1 MILDSNVIIYSNQP
15 GYEPLLDYLETNRDE
30 LKVSLITRLEVLGFH
45 KITVQDKADFE
56 RFFSSVSVL
65 PITREII
72 DEAIRLKQ
80 QRKRSPGD
88 AIIAATGLV
97 YDLPILTNNTK
108 DFADVPSLRV
118 IALADVLS
126 A

>member
-15 GYEPLLDYLETNRDE
+15 GYESLLAYLETNRVE

-45 KITVQDKADFE
+45 KITAQDKADFD

-65 PITREII
+65 PISSEII

-80 QRKRSPGD
+80 QRKRLPGD
-88 AIIAATGLV
+88 AIIAATGLI
-97 YDLPILTNNTK
+97 YDLPVLTNNTA
-108 DFADVPSLRV
+108 DF
-118 IALADVLS
+118 
-126 A
+126 